1 LGEFTLSRISHIASP
16 RVLALVFA
24 MGTVAACGVKGD
36 LEAPRSNASAAPAER
51 NAGATV
57 EPGVAMEQSVV
68 RRGDRLE
75 MFPKM
80 PPPEWEKIGAKK
92 SEETSTKRAP
102 SKPLPSDR
110 PFILD
115 GLL

>member
-1 LGEFTLSRISHIASP
+1 LSRISYPISLRA
-16 RVLALVFA
+16 LALVFA
-24 MGTVAACGVKGD
+24 VGTVAACGVKGE
-36 LEAPRSNASAAPAER
+36 LEAPPPGAAVAPAER
-51 NAGATV
+51 SAQAKDGTLYT
-57 EPGVAMEQSVV
+57 ERSVV
-68 RRGDRLE
+68 RRGEKLD
-75 MFPKM
+75 MYPQM

>member
-1 LGEFTLSRISHIASP
+1 
-16 RVLALVFA
+16 

-36 LEAPRSNASAAPAER
+36 LEAPPRGASAAPAER
-51 NAGATV
+51 SGETTDGSRST
-57 EPGVAMEQSVV
+57 ERSVV
-68 RRGDRLE
+68 RRGDRLD
-75 MFPKM
+75 MYPKM
-80 PPPEWEKIGAKK
+80 PPPEWEKIGARK
-92 SEETSTKRAP
+92 SEETATKRPP